1 MKKKIL
7 RYLPFIGVIDL
18 GLTLFFLSISG
29 YISNE
34 LISTTILNIG
44 YFLGLFFLGIVGHYV
59 NNIIRKFKYL
69 NIIHVLFGN
78 MFLLI
83 FLGVLY
89 FMYQGNNLFIS
100 NILSF
105 LVYLAMY
112 MEVVSI
118 VGIVLGW
125 LRLNK
130 SMNIV
135 KLIFTITI
143 VFAVSLLINVLYN
156 IEALDNILF
165 QKLNLLIYFNSVISL
180 CATIATSVL
189 YKTINVD

>member
-1 MKKKIL
+1 M
-7 RYLPFIGVIDL
+7 
-18 GLTLFFLSISG
+18 FFLSISG

-34 LISTTILNIG
+34 LISTIILNIG
-44 YFLGLFFLGIVGHYV
+44 YFLGLFFLGIIGHYV
-59 NNIIRKFKYL
+59 NNIVRNFKYL
-69 NIIHVLFGN
+69 NIINVLFGN
-78 MFLLI
+78 IFLLI

-105 LVYLAMY
+105 LVYLVMY

-125 LRLNK
+125 LRLKK
-130 SMNIV
+130 SMKIV

-143 VFAVSLLINVLYN
+143 VFVVSLLINMLYN

-189 YKTINVD
+189 YKTIKVD